1 MHHTNDDTEMATI
14 RRSGSGWQVLIR
26 RKNYVGPR
34 SRTFLSRDLAES
46 WADAVE
52 ERTKQVFRDV
62 PITLGEAINDY
73 INGPLLLH
81 RSAENEKYPLRVTA
95 ESWLGDI
102 PLKDLQIKHFAVWR
116 DERLPKV
123 KPNTVMRELRI
134 LRVLIDWV
142 RDERGVK
149 IKDNPARNL
158 RVRGT
163 GDARAPFFTDQDEKR
178 LLYELSQMSN
188 KNHLRLTKLALVTGF
203 RRSELLSL
211 TWRNMDLKKKLLY
224 IYRKNCAAIDNSSG
238 LRLVPLPEKAQK
250 ILEELQGRDGKV
262 IELSKGAARNG
273 FDKARKKAGLENLRF
288 HDLRHIAISRMWSSG
303 INALEIS
310 ACSGLRDIKMLM
322 RYSHFQL
329 SI

>member
-1 MHHTNDDTEMATI
+1 MATI

-34 SRTFLSRDLAES
+34 SRTFHSKDLAQS
-46 WADAVE
+46 WANAVE
-52 ERTKQVFRDV
+52 ERTKKVFPNI

-73 INGPLLLH
+73 IKGPLLLH

-116 DERLPKV
+116 DERLLKV
-123 KPNTVMRELRI
+123 KPNTAMRELRI
-134 LRVLIDWV
+134 LRVLIDWA
-142 RDERGVK
+142 RDERGAE

-163 GDARAPFFTDQDEKR
+163 GDVRAPFFTDQNEKR

-188 KNHLRLTKLALVTGF
+188 PNHLRLTKLALATSF

-211 TWRNMDLKKKLLY
+211 TWRNIDLKKKLLY
-224 IYRKNCAAIDNSSG
+224 MYRKNCAAIDNSSG
-238 LRLVPLPEKAQK
+238 MRLVPLPEKAQK
-250 ILEELQGRDGKV
+250 ILEELQRRDGKV
-262 IELSKGAARNG
+262 IELSKGSARHG
-273 FDKARKKAGLENLRF
+273 FDKARKKAGLETLRF
-288 HDLRHIAISRMWSSG
+288 HDLRHVAISRMWSSG
-303 INALEIS
+303 MNALEIS
-310 ACSGLRDIKMLM
+310 ACSGHRDIKMLM

>member
-1 MHHTNDDTEMATI
+1 VHHTTDDTQKATI

-26 RKNYVGPR
+26 RKNNVGPR
-34 SRTFLSRDLAES
+34 SRTFLSRDLAQS

-52 ERTKQVFRDV
+52 ERTKKVLNDIPV
-62 PITLGEAINDY
+62 TLGEAINDY

-102 PLKDLQIKHFAVWR
+102 PLKDLQIKHFAAWR
-116 DERLPKV
+116 DERLLKV

-134 LRVLIDWV
+134 LRVLIDWA
-142 RDERGVK
+142 RDERGVE
-149 IKDNPARNL
+149 IKDNPARQL

-163 GDARAPFFTDQDEKR
+163 GDARAPFFTNEDEKR

-188 KNHLRLTKLALVTGF
+188 KNHLRLTKLALATGF

-211 TWRNMDLKKKLLY
+211 TWRNIDLNKKLLY
-224 IYRKNCAAIDNSSG
+224 IHRKNCAATDNYSAP
-238 LRLVPLPEKAQK
+238 RLIPLPNKAKK
-250 ILEELQGRDGKV
+250 ILEELSERHGK
-262 IELSKGAARNG
+262 IIDLTKGAARHG
-273 FDKARKKAGLENLRF
+273 FDKARKRAGLNTLRF

-303 INALEIS
+303 MNALEIS
-310 ACSGLRDIKMLM
+310 ACSGHRDIKMLM
-322 RYSHFQL
+322 RYSHYQL
-329 SI
+329 SF

>member
-1 MHHTNDDTEMATI
+1 MATI

-34 SRTFLSRDLAES
+34 SRTFLSRDLAQS

-52 ERTKQVFRDV
+52 ERTKKVFKDI

-116 DERLPKV
+116 DERLLKV

-134 LRVLIDWV
+134 LRVLIDWA
-142 RDERGVK
+142 RDERGAE
-149 IKDNPARNL
+149 IKDNPARQL

-178 LLYELSQMSN
+178 LLHELSQMSN
-188 KNHLRLTKLALVTGF
+188 KNHLRLTKLALATGF

-211 TWRNMDLKKKLLY
+211 TWRNIDLKKKLLY

-238 LRLVPLPEKAQK
+238 MRLVPIPEKAQK
-250 ILEELQGRDGKV
+250 ILEELQRRDGKV

-273 FDKARKKAGLENLRF
+273 FDKARKKAGLETLRF
-288 HDLRHIAISRMWSSG
+288 HDLRHIAISRMWRSG
-303 INALEIS
+303 MNALEIS
-310 ACSGLRDIKMLM
+310 ACSGHRDIKMLM

>member
-1 MHHTNDDTEMATI
+1 MATI

-34 SRTFLSRDLAES
+34 SRSFLSRDLAQS

-52 ERTKQVFRDV
+52 ERTKKVFRDI

-81 RSAENEKYPLRVTA
+81 RSAENEKYPLKVTA

-102 PLKDLQIKHFAVWR
+102 PLKDLQIKHFTVWR
-116 DERLPKV
+116 DERLVKV

-142 RDERGVK
+142 RDERGLE
-149 IKDNPARNL
+149 IKDKPARHL

-163 GDARAPFFTDQDEKR
+163 GDARAPFFTDQDEKK

-188 KNHLRLTKLALVTGF
+188 KNHLRLTKLALATGF

-211 TWRNMDLKKKLLY
+211 TWRNIDLKKKLIY
-224 IYRKNCAAIDNSSG
+224 IYRKNCAATDNSSAP
-238 LRLVPLPEKAQK
+238 RLIPLPYKAKK
-250 ILEELQGRDGKV
+250 ILGELTERQGKIID
-262 IELSKGAARNG
+262 LTKGAARHG
-273 FDKARKKAGLENLRF
+273 FDKARKRAGLETLRF
-288 HDLRHIAISRMWSSG
+288 HDLRHIAISRM
-303 INALEIS
+303 
-310 ACSGLRDIKMLM
+310 
-322 RYSHFQL
+322 
-329 SI
+329 

>member
-1 MHHTNDDTEMATI
+1 MATI

-34 SRTFLSRDLAES
+34 SKTFLSRNLAES

-52 ERTKQVFRDV
+52 ERTKRVLNDIPV
-62 PITLGEAINDY
+62 TLGEAINDY

-116 DERLPKV
+116 DERLLKV

-134 LRVLIDWV
+134 LRVLIDWA
-142 RDERGVK
+142 RDERGAE
-149 IKDNPARNL
+149 IKDNPARHL

-163 GDARAPFFTDQDEKR
+163 GDARAPFFTDQDEQR
-178 LLYELSQMSN
+178 LLFELSQMSN
-188 KNHLRLTKLALVTGF
+188 PNHLRLTKLALATGF

-211 TWRNMDLKKKLLY
+211 TWRNIDLKKKLLY
-224 IYRKNCAAIDNSSG
+224 ICRKNCAAIDNSSG
-238 LRLVPLPEKAQK
+238 MRLVPFPEKAQK
-250 ILEELQGRDGKV
+250 ILEESQRRDGKV
-262 IELSKGAARNG
+262 IELSKGSARHG
-273 FDKARKKAGLENLRF
+273 FDKARKKAGLETLRF
-288 HDLRHIAISRMWSSG
+288 HDLRHIAISRMWRCG
-303 INALEIS
+303 MNALEIS
-310 ACSGLRDIKMLM
+310 ACSGHRDIKMLM